1 MTSWNSPCFSLCTSI
16 QGLFNPLALGRSL
29 PQGMVWVQR
38 HNEEWLS
45 TDKFW
50 GQSLPKPAVSLLVQQ
65 LGVRSSTSTDNFSW
79 DVLVLLPRC
88 ISFIKACFGVLLS
101 IQRKSCAFQIISSL
115 LVADRSEASPDH
127 SNSITTQTIHTCNS
141 STTACSAITTK
152 CRRLGEKHAVA
163 RNAF

>member
-45 TDKFW
+45 IDKFW

-115 LVADRSEASPDH
+115 LAADRSEASPDH
-127 SNSITTQTIHTCNS
+127 SNYPYLQFQHDSMLCNYHKVQEAGRKTC
-141 STTACSAITTK
+141 CGKK
-152 CRRLGEKHAVA
+152 CLLKYAE
-163 RNAF
+163 